1 MRHEHPPVPVIR
13 PVSRDGRAAPEP
25 LAAPAAAG
33 ARAPARSAGAARGA
47 DQRGD
52 TYAFVLLLPA
62 THRSGAVARRST
74 PSSVVN
80 ARSEA
85 SVAAS
90 QGLRAI
96 WATYGEHAA
105 RRQRSTHARSTRPE
119 RRADVGGG
127 RGCRDPSGRQR
138 EAAGAGGL
146 PAPTAVYSDRCG
158 GTRPDPGTAGWARV
172 VVSGE
177 AIGPL
182 NWLWPGRSDTVYASA
197 EGPAVL
203 STHGER
209 LGSPSEPVP
218 EQWSQSDL
226 AQC

>member
-1 MRHEHPPVPVIR
+1 MRLEHPPVPVMR
-13 PVSRDGRAAPEP
+13 PVPATGALHRSRSLPRRRD
-25 LAAPAAAG
+25 
-33 ARAPARSAGAARGA
+33 ARERRHGTPARRGRE
-47 DQRGD
+47 QRGD

-62 THRSGAVARRST
+62 TIVLVLLLAVHAFI
-74 PSSVVN
+74 VVN

-90 QGLRAI
+90 EGLRAI
-96 WATYGEHAA
+96 WRQTGSTPLAA
-105 RRQRSTHARSTRPE
+105 SARLTPDQLALNAAE
-119 RRADVGGG
+119 M
-127 RGCRDPSGRQR
+127 
-138 EAAGAGGL
+138 AGAAEDAVIRVTGREGAWRWWS
-146 PAPTAVYSDRCG
+146 PGATTVYSDRCG
-158 GTRPDPGTAGWARV
+158 GTRPDSGTAGWARV

-182 NWLWPGRSDTVYASA
+182 SWLWPDRSDAVYASA

-209 LGSPSEPVP
+209 FGSPLEPVP

-226 AQC
+226 ARC